1 MLLKWAT
8 MSGAPSYSKT
18 RLGADQA
25 AGVIA
30 LSPRGKRIV
39 YLIVAAVLAVGAAV
53 GIWSGISSDRYAGS
67 ANGCVNVLIAG
78 ATGGAT
84 LHYCG
89 SEAKA
94 FCKSAFEKSDH
105 VSLLARPQCD
115 DAGLTKSVVGAG

>member
-1 MLLKWAT
+1 MND
-8 MSGAPSYSKT
+8 APSYSKT

-25 AGVIA
+25 AGAIA

-39 YLIVAAVLAVGAAV
+39 YLIVALVVAVGV
-53 GIWSGISSDRYAGS
+53 GVGLWSGLTSDRYATS

-89 SEAKA
+89 AEAKA
-94 FCKSAFEKSDH
+94 FCKSAFENSDH

-115 DAGLTKSVVGAG
+115 DAGLTAAKVGAGAVAG

>member
-1 MLLKWAT
+1 MNE
-8 MSGAPSYSKT
+8 APSYSKT

-25 AGVIA
+25 AGAIA

-39 YLIVAAVLAVGAAV
+39 YLIVAAVIAIGVGV
-53 GIWSGISSDRYAGS
+53 GLWSGLSSDRYEGS

-78 ATGGAT
+78 ATGGST

-89 SEAKA
+89 AQAKA
-94 FCKSAFEKSDH
+94 FCKSAFENSDH

-115 DAGLTKSVVGAG
+115 DAGLTAAKVGAS

>member
-1 MLLKWAT
+1 MNQT
-8 MSGAPSYSKT
+8 PSYGKT

-25 AGVIA
+25 SGLIA

-39 YLIVAAVLAVGAAV
+39 YLIVAVVVAA
-53 GIWSGISSDRYAGS
+53 GIGIGVWSGVSSDRYAGS

-89 SEAKA
+89 GEAKA
-94 FCKSAFEKSDH
+94 FCKSAFENSDH

-115 DAGLTKSVVGAG
+115 DAGLTATKVGAG